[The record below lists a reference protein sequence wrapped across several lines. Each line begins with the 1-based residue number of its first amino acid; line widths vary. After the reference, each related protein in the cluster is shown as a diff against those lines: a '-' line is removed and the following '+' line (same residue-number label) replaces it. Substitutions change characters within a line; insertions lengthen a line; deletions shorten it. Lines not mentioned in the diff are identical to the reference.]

1 VLLKFYQISKWQAM
15 KKTSSKVLHL
25 LVLTLVLIQSTNQAY
40 SQLEEVWR
48 IKNEVY
54 NGKVYF
60 SKDGQYLYGQNYNN
74 IGRLDVK
81 TGKEF
86 KLFDTTG
93 TTKIYLLE
101 QLKMS
106 KQGNYL
112 AAVDGNGNID
122 IWDIKQEKLILHKQ
136 MYAKSIEFTSDEH
149 VVLLGGT
156 KPRSIIKYNFLE
168 DKSDTKIIDEVVQN
182 FGTSNDG
189 KTFVVGFNLYD
200 SFTKLWSMEVQL
212 WDFATMKMIN
222 VIDKK
227 EDTGGQEFDEL
238 QYSPNSRY
246 ISINTRIPYRIR
258 MYDTEFKKI
267 AFDGYD
273 IESGGLTFLPD
284 NKHFV
289 VHFTDSSGKATLQYW
304 DFNNNKIA
312 TFHNFGLRLTSIN
325 NGIDNLIFCNGGI
338 DLILLKESFNDIIPI
353 MKLKLNLQQSIK
365 IISLLLIQH
374 NLLYKMREY
383 KLVIFK
389 AK

>member
-15 KKTSSKVLHL
+15 KKATPRVLLL
-25 LVLTLVLIQSTNQAY
+25 LVLTLVLILNTSQAY

-60 SKDGQYLYGQNYNN
+60 SKDGQYLYGKNENN
-74 IGRLDVK
+74 IGKLDVK

-93 TTKIYLLE
+93 TTQLYELNK
-101 QLKMS
+101 LKMS
-106 KQGNYL
+106 KQGNFL
-112 AAVDGNGNID
+112 ASVDGNGNIE
-122 IWDIKQEKLILHKQ
+122 IWDIKNEKLIFHRAMHTNAVDFTL
-136 MYAKSIEFTSDEH
+136 AENVVIFGSATPKSII
-149 VVLLGGT
+149 
-156 KPRSIIKYNFLE
+156 RYNFKE
-168 DKSDTKIIDEVVQN
+168 DKSDTVFIDNIAQDIA
-182 FGTSNDG
+182 TSNDG
-189 KTFVVGFNLYD
+189 KTFVVGFRVYD
-200 SFTKLWSMEVQL
+200 SFTKRWSLEVQL
-212 WDFATMKMIN
+212 WDFATMKMIS
-222 VIDKK
+222 VIDRK
-227 EDTGGQEFDEL
+227 ENTSLQEFEEL

-246 ISINTRIPYRIR
+246 ISIKTRTTFRVKV
-258 MYDTEFKKI
+258 YDMELKKI
-267 AFDGYD
+267 NFDGYD
-273 IESGGLTFLPD
+273 IESYGLTFLPD

-312 TFHNFGLRLTSIN
+312 TFPNIGLRLTSIN

-374 NLLYKMREY
+374 NLLYKMRVY